1 MNGGYPPLNDS
12 VAKMIILHAEVFSS
26 AARLKRGDDY
36 DSYRIDQKENGN

>member
-12 VAKMIILHAEVFSS
+12 VAINIILHAEVFSS

-36 DSYRIDQKENGN
+36 EESFAFQASL

>member
-1 MNGGYPPLNDS
+1 MTTGGHPPPIS
-12 VAKMIILHAEVFSS
+12 AEVFVNRS